1 LNGKPTKDKV
11 VWRNLVDVNDI
22 KAAVTKLQEINWLYK
37 EVENSAVDS
46 TINEA
51 IEVVSKAS
59 STMLEKATEDD
70 LSEKGEIRWTS

>member
-1 LNGKPTKDKV
+1 